1 MKQMLMYR
9 TNGKT
14 NPNGSEGKD
23 LIRVIKVHASFEGI
37 GKRGQ
42 INQQSFINLRR
53 DIEPSCNSHEIVDC

>member
-14 NPNGSEGKD
+14 NADGSQSKD
-23 LIRVIKVHASFEGI
+23 LIRVVKVSPLFEGI

-42 INQQSFINLRR
+42 INQQSFLDLRR
-53 DIEPSCNSHEIVDC
+53 DLEPSCNSHEIVDC